1 MLVLTRKEGERIVVN
16 GKELVITI
24 LRVEGNRCRIGF
36 EAPEQVEILRGELV
50 DKAA

>member
-16 GKELVITI
+16 KELVITI
-24 LRVEGNRCRIGF
+24 LRVDGNRCRIGF